1 MTVDTLKD
9 ILEWMYMY
17 RTDGGQLRLSVA
29 WWDVGESYYAVVT
42 EQDGNILFGES
53 SYGSASAEEALAA
66 LQTEIS
72 AEVASVLRN
81 KATQELNLYRREQS
95 IREGGQQ

>member
-1 MTVDTLKD
+1 VDTLKD

-17 RTDGGQLRLSVA
+17 RTDGEKLRLSVA

-53 SYGSASAEEALAA
+53 SYGSASVEEALDA
-66 LQTEIS
+66 LQSEIS
-72 AEVASVLRN
+72 AEVAAQ
-81 KATQELNLYRREQS
+81 KAKKA
-95 IREGGQQ
+95 

>member
-29 WWDVGESYYAVVT
+29 WWDVGESYYA
-42 EQDGNILFGES
+42 
-53 SYGSASAEEALAA
+53 EEV
-66 LQTEIS
+66 QP
-72 AEVASVLRN
+72 
-81 KATQELNLYRREQS
+81 
-95 IREGGQQ
+95 